1 MPIIHILRLSIKT
14 LINEYMN
21 MGKASTGS
29 NVGTGGMNT
38 KMNAAKISTS
48 CGADMIIANSS
59 DIRIIHRL
67 MDGRNLGTWFKANK
81 DESFNVIEFIQNMH
95 S

>member
-1 MPIIHILRLSIKT
+1 
-14 LINEYMN
+14 
-21 MGKASTGS
+21 
-29 NVGTGGMNT
+29 MNT

-81 DESFNVIEFIQNMH
+81 DEKFDVIDFIQNMH